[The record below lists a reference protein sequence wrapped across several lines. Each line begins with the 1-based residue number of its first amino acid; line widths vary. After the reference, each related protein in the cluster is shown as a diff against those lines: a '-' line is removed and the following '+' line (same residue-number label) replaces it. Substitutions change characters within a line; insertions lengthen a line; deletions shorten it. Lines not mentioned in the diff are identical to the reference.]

1 LKTIHYGFLRIL
13 KVIKNTALMALF
25 FVLISPTS
33 IYSQAFWT
41 ENFTNNCPNNCL
53 ATGFTGTNGSWT
65 VLNTGVNGL
74 DNNTWYVSAKE
85 EGFSAGNCSAQ
96 DGTDDCLHI
105 SANFNTFGDQGAAY
119 VNDGLGG
126 TFAILTDS
134 RAESPTIDCSGQS
147 NITISFAY
155 IETGEGTVDNAALW
169 YFNGTTWSQLIDL
182 AKTTLC
188 FPGVGTWTNYS
199 QTLPASAN
207 NNTNVKIGF
216 SWVNNDN
223 ALGDAPSFAVDD
235 ITLTATVIDSITTQA
250 IAAGPFCGC
259 DALSVPFVS
268 VGTYNAGNVYTAQL
282 SDGSGSFA
290 SPTNIGTLTST
301 ANSGTISATIPC
313 GASTGANYLV
323 RVVSSNP
330 VVTGSTN
337 GTAFTI
343 NTVVTP
349 TVSITPNVSGSF
361 CSNLATFT
369 ASVTDGGT
377 TPSFQWQLN
386 GSNAGIN
393 SLNYA
398 PGSVLNS
405 GDSISVVVTS
415 NATCASPSTAGAYSI
430 ITCSIDSITIGAGV
444 AAGAPYCGC
453 ATVNVPYTAS
463 GTYNSGNTYTVQ
475 LSNASGNFASPTAIG
490 TTTSTAGNGSI
501 NATIPCGTAT
511 GANYRVR
518 VVSSS
523 PAIVGNQNATGFTI
537 NTNVAPT
544 ASITENVTGDFC
556 TNTGI
561 FTASTTNGGSTPSYQ
576 WMVNGSNVGIDS
588 IGYIT
593 TGMLSNGDIVSV
605 IVSSNAQCA
614 VPSSIQADNT
624 ISCLASTDSITTGV
638 IATGPFCGCDSV
650 DVPFTSSGTYTAG
663 NIYTVQL
670 SDASGSFASPTS
682 IGTLSSTANAGT
694 VDAALPCSI
703 ASGAGYLVRVVSSS
717 PAIVGSANLIAFTAT
732 TFTTPTATISATF
745 NGSICTDT
753 TTTLFTANITNG
765 GTTPSFQWQINGVNV
780 GTNSATFDP
789 DSVMDFG
796 DIVTVIL
803 TSNASCVSASIIQE
817 DTIVVC
823 NTLAAGTIAGSPF
836 CGCDSV
842 DVPFTTTGILG
853 AGNVYTAQLSDELG
867 DFSNAVDIGSLVSS
881 TNNGTISAA
890 IPCDAIQGN
899 SYVIRVLTSSPLDTA
914 VAVADTLIINPVVI
928 PIVSLSTTAT
938 TALCIDTAVTFAATP
953 SNGGTAPTYIWER
966 NGVVVGNN
974 SPLYTTSGGFMMGE
988 TITITMVS
996 NEVCALPDTVQDFM
1010 IIDCPQIEIPNV
1022 FTPNG
1027 DGINDLFRVNL
1038 SGRALEGFKIQ
1049 IYDRWGILMFSSNSI
1064 NYKWDGRTT
1073 SGQEVKDGTYF
1084 YVVELNGT
1092 VYKGYVMVLH

>member
-1 LKTIHYGFLRIL
+1 
-13 KVIKNTALMALF
+13 MALF
-25 FVLISPTS
+25 LLLVLSS
-33 IYSQAFWT
+33 SSYSQAFWT
-41 ENFTNNCPNNCL
+41 ENFTNNCASNCL
-53 ATGFTGTNGSWT
+53 ATGFTGVNGSWS
-65 VLNTGVNGL
+65 VFNTSTNGL
-74 DNNTWYVSAKE
+74 DNNNWYVSAAE
-85 EGFSAGNCSAQ
+85 EGFSAGNCAAQ
-96 DGTDDCLHI
+96 NGTDDCLHI

-134 RAESPTIDCSGQS
+134 RAESPTINCTGQS
-147 NITISFAY
+147 NIVLQFDY
-155 IETGEGTVDNAALW
+155 IEGGEGTNDNTILW
-169 YFNGTTWSQLIDL
+169 YFDGTTWSQLFDL
-182 AKTTLC
+182 PKTTLC
-188 FPGVGTWTNYS
+188 FPQVGTWTTYQQS
-199 QTLPASAN
+199 LPASAN
-207 NNTNVKIGF
+207 NNPNVKIGF

-259 DALSVPFVS
+259 DVISVPFVS
-268 VGTYNAGNVYTAQL
+268 VGTYNAGNVYTVEL
-282 SDGSGSFA
+282 SNASGSFT
-290 SPTNIGTLTST
+290 SPTNIGTFTST
-301 ANSGTISATIPC
+301 ANSGTINATIPC
-313 GASTGANYLV
+313 GASTGGNYLV

-343 NTVVTP
+343 NAVVTP

-369 ASVTDGGT
+369 ATVVNGGSS
-377 TPSFQWQLN
+377 PSFQWQLN
-386 GSNAGIN
+386 GVNVGIDSLGYNA
-393 SLNYA
+393 STFLN
-398 PGSVLNS
+398 N
-405 GDSISVVVTS
+405 GDSISVVITS
-415 NATCASPSTAGAYSI
+415 NAACASPLTANAYNLIS
-430 ITCSIDSITIGAGV
+430 CSIDSITIGAGV

-453 ATVNVPYTAS
+453 DALTIPFTATGS
-463 GTYNSGNTYTVQ
+463 YNGGNTFTAQ
-475 LSNASGNFASPTAIG
+475 LSNSSGSFSSPTTIG
-490 TTTSTAGNGSI
+490 TLTSTTGNGTI
-501 NATIPCGTAT
+501 NATIPCGTLT
-511 GANYRVR
+511 GASYKVR
-518 VVSSS
+518 VISSS
-523 PAIVGNQNATGFTI
+523 PTIVGNATNNFSI

-544 ASITENVTGDFC
+544 ASISENVTGSFC

-561 FTASTTNGGSTPSYQ
+561 FTASTTNGGSNPSYQ
-576 WMVNGSNVGIDS
+576 WMINGANVGNDS

-593 TGMLSNGDIVSV
+593 TNTLNNGDIVSV
-605 IVSSNAQCA
+605 IVTSNAQCA
-614 VPSSIQADNT
+614 VPNSIQANNT
-624 ISCLASTDSITTGV
+624 ITCIASTDSITTGV
-638 IATGPFCGCDSV
+638 ITAGPFCGCDSL

-663 NIYTVQL
+663 NVYTVQL
-670 SDASGSFASPTS
+670 SDASGSFTNPTN

-694 VDAALPCSI
+694 IDAALPCGI
-703 ASGAGYLVRVVSSS
+703 ASGSGYLVRVVSSS
-717 PAIVGSANLIAFTAT
+717 PSIIGSANGVAFTAT

-753 TTTLFTANITNG
+753 TTTLFTATITNG
-765 GTTPSFQWQINGVNV
+765 GTSPSFQWQLNGINV
-780 GTNSATFDP
+780 GTNAPTFDP

-803 TSNASCVSASIIQE
+803 TSNASCISASVIQE
-817 DTIVVC
+817 DTVIVC
-823 NTLAAGTIAGSPF
+823 NTLAAGTIVGSPF

-842 DVPFTTTGILG
+842 DVPFTSTGILG
-853 AGNVYTAQLSDELG
+853 AGNVYTAQLSDGLG

-890 IPCDAIQGN
+890 IPCNAIQGN
-899 SYVIRVLTSSPLDTA
+899 SYVIRVLSSSPLDTA
-914 VAVADTLIINPVVI
+914 VAVADTLVINPVAV

-953 SNGGTAPTYIWER
+953 TNGGTAPTYIWER
-966 NGVVVGNN
+966 NGVVVGTN
-974 SPLYTTSGGFMMGE
+974 SPLYTTSGAFMMGE

-1038 SGRALEGFKIQ
+1038 SGRALEGFKID